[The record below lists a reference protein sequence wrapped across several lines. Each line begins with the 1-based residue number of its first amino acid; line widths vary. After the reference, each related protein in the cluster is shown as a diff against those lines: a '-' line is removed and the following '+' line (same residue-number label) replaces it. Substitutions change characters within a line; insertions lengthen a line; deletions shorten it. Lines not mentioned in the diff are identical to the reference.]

1 MRLTHPTGD
10 EHIDLDTVDLVD
22 PVVHA
27 HGDPHA
33 IWLAMR
39 THEPV
44 HWQQVGPDLG
54 FWSVTTF
61 DDVATVLRDH
71 TAFTSEHG
79 TLSGPPVSGLSEQRR
94 ELGHERV
101 SSAGREDTGTR
112 PANAERS
119 EAMSLLN
126 LLGRQD
132 PAGGRQLPA
141 TDPPRHTR
149 MRAPI
154 QRALRGPVMERHRAV
169 IRDEVR
175 RLFTDVVDGEP
186 FDFAELT
193 GQLPMAV
200 IGTLMGLDR
209 EDWAHLTFLT
219 TQAVAPDDPEFVR
232 PEGGQ
237 STLDRAHRELFAC
250 LEEAIARRPHDGD
263 LVDALTK
270 MHLDDGGRLRA
281 GEIVANCYSLLLGA
295 NVTTPHVPN
304 AAMVELIASRTY
316 TDWADQPELLGS
328 GIGEA
333 LRWSSPTSHFIRY
346 ATHDVQLGKVTVR
359 AGEAVAAWIGSA
371 NRDASVFPDP
381 YTFDVRRDA
390 QRHLAFG
397 VGPHFCLGHALVRI
411 TLEEFFQEIFA
422 QFEHFEPAGEPEH
435 LHSNFIAGI
444 KHLPLVAVRRGGR
457 SGVVVT

>member
-10 EHIDLDTVDLVD
+10 EPVDLDEVDLID

-27 HGDPHA
+27 QGDPHA

-39 THEPV
+39 THDPV
-44 HWQQVGPDLG
+44 HWQQVRPDLG
-54 FWSVTTF
+54 FWSATTF
-61 DDVATVLRDH
+61 TDVERVLRDH

-79 TLSGPPVSGLSEQRR
+79 T
-94 ELGHERV
+94 
-101 SSAGREDTGTR
+101 
-112 PANAERS
+112 
-119 EAMSLLN
+119 LLN

-149 MRAPI
+149 MRSPI
-154 QRALRGPVMERHRAV
+154 QRALSGRMVEEHRGV
-169 IRDEVR
+169 IRAEVR
-175 RLFTDVVDGEP
+175 RLFDTVVDGVP

-209 EDWAHLTFLT
+209 DDWSHLTFLT
-219 TQAVAPDDPEFVR
+219 TQAVAPDDPEFAR
-232 PEGGQ
+232 PGGPQ

-250 LEEAIARRPHDGD
+250 LEEAIARRLGGGEDLIDVLCAIGVADGEP
-263 LVDALTK
+263 
-270 MHLDDGGRLRA
+270 LRF
-281 GEIVANCYSLLLGA
+281 GEVVANCYSLLLGA

-304 AAMVELIASRTY
+304 AAMIELAGGGY
-316 TDWADQPELLGS
+316 ADWAEHPELLRG
-328 GIGEA
+328 GIEEA

-346 ATHDVQLGKVTVR
+346 ATHDVQLGKMTIR

-371 NRDASVFPDP
+371 NRDESVFPDP

-390 QRHLAFG
+390 GRHLALG
-397 VGPHFCLGHALVRI
+397 VGPHYCLGHALVRT
-411 TLEEFFQEIFA
+411 TLAEFFQELFA
-422 QFEHFEPAGEPEH
+422 QFEYVELAGEPEH
-435 LHSNFIAGI
+435 LHSNFIAGT
-444 KHLPLVAVRRGGR
+444 KHLPLVAIRRKVSR
-457 SGVVVT
+457 

>member
-10 EHIDLDTVDLVD
+10 EAIDLDGIDLVD
-22 PVVHA
+22 PVLHA
-27 HGDPHA
+27 EGDPHA
-33 IWLAMR
+33 VWHTLRAQD
-39 THEPV
+39 PV
-44 HWQQVGPDLG
+44 HWQQLRPDLG
-54 FWSVTTF
+54 FWSATAY
-61 DDVATVLRDH
+61 DDVARVLRDH

-79 TLSGPPVSGLSEQRR
+79 TL
-94 ELGHERV
+94 
-101 SSAGREDTGTR
+101 
-112 PANAERS
+112 
-119 EAMSLLN
+119 LN
-126 LLGRQD
+126 LLGRKD

-149 MRAPI
+149 MRSPI
-154 QRALRGPVMERHRAV
+154 QRVLNGRAVEGHRRV

-175 RLFTDVVDGEP
+175 RLFATVVDGEP

-209 EDWAHLTFLT
+209 DDWAHLTFVT

-232 PEGGQ
+232 PEGARA
-237 STLDRAHRELFAC
+237 TLHGAHRELFAC
-250 LEEAIARRPHDGD
+250 LQDAIARRPGGTGD
-263 LVDALTK
+263 LIDVLSTMDMEGEEPLS
-270 MHLDDGGRLRA
+270 A
-281 GEIVANCYSLLLGA
+281 GEIVSNCYSLLLGA

-304 AAMVELIASRTY
+304 AALVELTATGTY
-316 TDWADQPELLGS
+316 ADWAGRPELLS
-328 GIGEA
+328 GGIEEA

-346 ATHDVQLGKVTVR
+346 ATHDVRLGKVTVR

-390 QRHLAFG
+390 KRHLAFG
-397 VGPHFCLGHALVRI
+397 VGPHFCLGHALVTV
-411 TLEEFFQEIFA
+411 TLEEFFQELFA
-422 QFEHFEPAGEPEH
+422 QFEDFAPAGEPAH

-444 KHLPLVAVRRGGR
+444 KYLPLVARRR
-457 SGVVVT
+457 P